1 MEIKNYPQF
10 HQTITL
16 QNSSVPHNFILV
28 TCIGFHLISKEM
40 ILQKISLTLLLVVEN
55 LLAVELAN
63 KTLGLETV
71 SIVKLWV
78 LSRPRPHLRNLRNPS
93 NLET

>member
-1 MEIKNYPQF
+1 
-10 HQTITL
+10 
-16 QNSSVPHNFILV
+16 
-28 TCIGFHLISKEM
+28 M

-78 LSRPRPHLRNLRNPS
+78 LSRPRSYPRNPGNPNHRNHRKPRNPNHRNPRIPS